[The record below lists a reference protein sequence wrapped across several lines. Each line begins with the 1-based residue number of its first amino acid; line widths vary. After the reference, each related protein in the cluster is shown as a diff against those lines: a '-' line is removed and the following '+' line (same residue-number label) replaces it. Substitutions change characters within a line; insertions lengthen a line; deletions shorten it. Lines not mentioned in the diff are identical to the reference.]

1 MNPIFRLP
9 TLALGLASIAGS
21 LTLQAD
27 ELIPKWQVAPGD
39 RVYVESGNLL
49 RGLAYDPVGKYV
61 AITPRQGSPKVILLD
76 AATGADGS
84 EDPSLGVPRTLSF
97 ADANGDTILTGGTFS
112 LNLIG
117 AGTDGALYACN
128 LATSAAQP
136 VRIYRWAKADVAEP
150 VSLAYGGTAATDL
163 GLVAGAANDVRFGD
177 AFAVRGS
184 GTSTELLLGSRTG
197 KYLLVFRT
205 TDGVNFTPTA
215 YTTDLASGTAGL
227 GLAWGPGNTVF
238 TDINTSNLRRLELV
252 EATKTARTLNSY
264 ATGIIPL
271 SSANIATDA
280 AAKRL
285 AAVDIAAH
293 NVRVYDISDPA
304 APVQIGS
311 PLPFPAAN
319 GNGNGTGAAAFSNDT
334 LFALETNNGLLAAL
348 IQIQLTAP
356 SVATQPT
363 GGSPYVGTSF
373 SLSVGAQGSA
383 PLSYQWLRNDA
394 PVAGATQASLNL
406 TSLTT
411 NQSGAYAVIVSNGAG
426 SITSNPANVFVR
438 EPFTTGVLTSA
449 WRILA
454 GERDTLNTDS
464 TQRGLAYNP
473 VSGNL
478 LYVSRSGG
486 NSVVVLDPATGAE
499 KHRLTTTD
507 GDGINVVAGGTIPA
521 NMIGVAEDGAVY
533 LSNLNLPV
541 AGSGAILRVYRWDSD
556 APGVGPT
563 VIEVAD
569 LPADVRF
576 GDTFAVR
583 GRGDSTELLYGS
595 RSANSFALVNVTGGA
610 TATTKVYTPDGV
622 ANGAFGLGVTFG
634 PGNTVFGTAAGS
646 PIVHVAF
653 SPADGSATL
662 ARTYGAGLIPT
673 SVAHLAFDAA
683 RNLLVGT
690 ALETPDNV
698 LLYSLADI
706 ETPVLLDQE
715 LFPVD
720 NPNVNG
726 TGALAFGGNRVFA
739 LDSNQGVFAY
749 TLDLSTKVRTT
760 VAATLNGANIVL
772 TVADPGTYDIESGST
787 LGTWTKVGTATTA
800 QPFTAPASNAAAFYR
815 AVAR

>member
-97 ADANGDTILTGGTFS
+97 ADANGDTILTGGTFT

-150 VSLAYGGTAATDL
+150 VSLAYGGTVATDL
-163 GLVAGAANDVRFGD
+163 GLVAGTANDVRFGD
-177 AFAVRGS
+177 AFAVRGA

-215 YTTDLASGTAGL
+215 YTTDLSSGTAGL

-411 NQSGAYAVIVSNGAG
+411 NQSGAYAVIISNGAG
-426 SITSNPANVFVR
+426 SITSNPANVVVR
-438 EPFTTGVLTSA
+438 EPFTTGVLTPA

-499 KHRLTTTD
+499 KHRLATTD
-507 GDGINVVAGGTIPA
+507 GDGINVVTGGTLPA

-556 APGVGPT
+556 AQGVGPT

-595 RSANSFALVNVTGGA
+595 RSASSFAVVTITGGS
-610 TATTKVYTPDGV
+610 TATTKVYTPNGV

-673 SVAHLAFDAA
+673 SVAHLAFDAT

-726 TGALAFGGNRVFA
+726 TGALAFGGNRLFA

-760 VAATLNGANIVL
+760 LAATLNGANIVL

-800 QPFTAPASNAAAFYR
+800 QPFTAPASAAAAFYR

>member
-9 TLALGLASIAGS
+9 ALALGLASIAGS
-21 LTLQAD
+21 LALQAD

-39 RVYVESGNLL
+39 REYVETGNLL
-49 RGLAYDPVGKYV
+49 RGIAYDPVGKYV

-84 EDPSLGVPRTLSF
+84 EDPNLGVPRTLSF
-97 ADANGDTILTGGTFS
+97 ADANGDTILSGGTFT

-150 VSLAYGGTAATDL
+150 VSLAYGGTVATDL
-163 GLVAGAANDVRFGD
+163 GLVAGTANDVRFGD

-184 GTSTELLLGSRTG
+184 GTSTELLLSSRTG

-252 EATKTARTLNSY
+252 EATKTARTLTTY
-264 ATGIIPL
+264 ATGIVPL

-280 AAKRL
+280 SAKRL

-319 GNGNGTGAAAFSNDT
+319 ANGNGTGAAAFSDDT

-383 PLSYQWLRNDA
+383 PLSYQWLRDDA

-411 NQSGAYAVIVSNGAG
+411 NQSGAYAVVISNGAG
-426 SITSNPANVFVR
+426 SVTSNPANVFVR
-438 EPFTTGVLTSA
+438 EPFTTTVLTPA
-449 WRILA
+449 WRVLP

-464 TQRGLAYNP
+464 TQRGLAFNP

-486 NSVVVLDPATGAE
+486 NFVVVLDPATGAE

-507 GDGINVVAGGTIPA
+507 GDGINVVAGGTLPA

-556 APGVGPT
+556 APGAAPT
-563 VIEVAD
+563 AIEVAE

-595 RSANSFALVNVTGGA
+595 RSANSFAIVNITGGS

-622 ANGAFGLGVTFG
+622 ANGAFGLGITFG
-634 PGNTVFGTAAGS
+634 PGNTVFGTASGS

-653 SPADGSATL
+653 DPANGSATL

-673 SVAHLAFDAA
+673 SVAHLAFDAT

-726 TGALAFGGNRVFA
+726 TGSLAFAGNRVFA
-739 LDSNQGVFAY
+739 LDSNQGLFAY

-760 VAATLNGANIVL
+760 VTATLNGANIVI
-772 TVADPGTYDIESGST
+772 TVADPGSYDIESGST
-787 LGTWTKVGTATTA
+787 LGTWTKVGTATTS
-800 QPFTAPASNAAAFYR
+800 QPFTAPASSAAAFYR